1 MADFI
6 EPISELILHPL
17 ATPMGT
23 DWYTDETVLVAGLM
37 FPHDISSIFP
47 YLNRVL
53 NKSIYLKEPPFMRFR
68 FDGVLCAVHPSYLA
82 AFPFEDRSGADAF
95 AARIIDFINDIHA
108 RRLTIK
114 PNHKTHN
121 PVSVVEVLKVL
132 PKTNCGKCGY
142 PTCVAFASA
151 IRTGRAIPHQC
162 PDMVSP
168 MAEKAVYPVLD
179 DQGHV
184 VEQIDLNIDTAQT
197 GMELVRQ
204 QERIRELEDRIN
216 SLEAKHPEP
225 IPKYDPPFGIALSSR
240 EMEVLRLIS
249 HGATNVEIS
258 ELLGISPHTV
268 KSHVISIFNKL
279 GVNDRTQAA
288 VWAAREGL
296 I

>member
-1 MADFI
+1 MTNLI
-6 EPISELILHPL
+6 ERLTELNLQPL

-23 DWYTDETVLVAGLM
+23 DWYTDETVLVAGLI
-37 FPHDISSIFP
+37 FDKEISSIFP

-53 NKSIYLKEPPFMRFR
+53 DKTIYLKEPPFMRFR

-82 AFPFEDRSGADAF
+82 AFPFEDRSGAEVF
-95 AARIIDFINDIHA
+95 AERIIAFINDVHA
-108 RRLTIK
+108 RRSTIK
-114 PNHKTHN
+114 PSHKTHN
-121 PVSVVEVLKVL
+121 PVSVVEVLKIL
-132 PKTNCGKCGY
+132 PKTNCRRCGY

-151 IRTGRAIPHQC
+151 IRTGRAIPNQC
-162 PDMVSP
+162 PDLVSP
-168 MAEKAVYPVLD
+168 VVEKAVYPVLD
-179 DQGHV
+179 DQGNV
-184 VEQIDLNIDTAQT
+184 IEQIDLSIDTSQT

-204 QERIRELEDRIN
+204 QERIQELEEKIN
-216 SLEAKHPEP
+216 SLEAQTPAS

-268 KSHVISIFNKL
+268 KSHVINIFNKL